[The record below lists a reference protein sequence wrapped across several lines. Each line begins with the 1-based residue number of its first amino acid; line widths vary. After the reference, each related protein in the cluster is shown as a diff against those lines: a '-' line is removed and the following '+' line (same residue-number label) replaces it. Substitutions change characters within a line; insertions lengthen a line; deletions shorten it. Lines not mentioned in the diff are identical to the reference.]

1 MFVIVCKSDPAH
13 YGHITDTRVHTDP
26 PPGSCHE
33 PLCLTSAGA
42 HHGDAAL
49 GGLGGGELPG
59 DGGDGGLEPG
69 EHPDAGPEN
78 GEVICY
84 GRHGVWDW
92 EAA

>member
-1 MFVIVCKSDPAH
+1 MLLSVKATLHTMGTSPTPE
-13 YGHITDTRVHTDP
+13 YTLIT
-26 PPGSCHE
+26 PGSCHE

-49 GGLGGGELPG
+49 GGLGSGELPG

-84 GRHGVWDW
+84 GRHGVCDW